1 MSDRGPGGDLAL
13 FDRVEPQLR
22 DVERRFEEIE
32 RQVSDPEIARDPGRL
47 SELLRERGRI
57 EATVSAF
64 RDVREAR
71 AQLAAARAERKAA
84 TGDADLEEICDQ
96 VIKEAEARCAALGG
110 GLLAE
115 FVRDDDDAIPR
126 AIVEVRAG
134 TGGDEATLWA
144 ADLLRMYLRC
154 SERKRWKVEVLD
166 EQRSVVD
173 GVKEAVLSISGDGC
187 YGYLKFE
194 SGGHRVQRV
203 PETETQGRIHTSA
216 ATVAVM
222 LEPSEVEVV
231 IRDQDLKI
239 EAFRSSG
246 PGGQKVNK
254 TSSAIRVTHLPS
266 GLAVSCQDEKS
277 QHKNKA
283 RALKILRS
291 RLYDAE
297 RRAAHEKRSTVRRS
311 LIGSGDRSERIR
323 TYNYPQNR
331 VSDHRIGLTLH
342 DLQSVLDGDL
352 DRLVESLA
360 EREREHRLQALAADL
375 L

>member
-1 MSDRGPGGDLAL
+1 MSDRGPGGDTSL

-22 DVERRFEEIE
+22 EVERRFVDLE
-32 RQVSDPEIARDPGRL
+32 RLVSDPQIAGDAARL
-47 SELLRERGRI
+47 TELLRERGRL
-57 EATVSAF
+57 EATVVSF
-64 RDVREAR
+64 RDMGEAR
-71 AQLAAARAERKAA
+71 AQLAAARGEREAAE
-84 TGDADLEEICDQ
+84 GDPDLEELCDQ
-96 VIKEAEARCAALGG
+96 VIGEAEERCAALGSR
-110 GLLAE
+110 LLAE
-115 FVRDDDDAIPR
+115 FVKDDDDAIPR
-126 AIVEVRAG
+126 AILEIRAG

-166 EQRSVVD
+166 EQRSAVD
-173 GVKEAVLSISGDGC
+173 GVKEVVLSVVGEGC
-187 YGYLKFE
+187 YAGLKFE

-216 ATVAVM
+216 ATVAVL
-222 LEPSEVEVV
+222 LEPTEVEVE
-231 IRDQDLKI
+231 IREQDLKI
-239 EAFRSSG
+239 EAFRASG

-254 TSSAIRVTHLPS
+254 TSSAIRVTHMPS
-266 GLAVSCQDEKS
+266 GLTVSCQDEKS

-297 RRAAHEKRSTVRRS
+297 RRAVHEQRSSVRRS

-323 TYNYPQNR
+323 TYNFPQNR
-331 VSDHRIGLTLH
+331 VTDHRINLTVH

-360 EREREHRLQALAADL
+360 EREREHRLQALAAEL